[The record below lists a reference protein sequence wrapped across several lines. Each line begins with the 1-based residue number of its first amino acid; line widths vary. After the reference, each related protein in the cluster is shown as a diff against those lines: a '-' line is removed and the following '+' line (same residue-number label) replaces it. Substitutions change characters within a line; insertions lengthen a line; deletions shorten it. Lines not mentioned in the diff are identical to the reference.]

1 MKLIESIVESVVES
15 IEPRDRARRRGS
27 LAKRSE
33 LRSKATLALNMAVS
47 MVIALALV
55 TVSAPVR
62 AQTFDDDDE
71 MLLLY
76 LPAILA
82 ATRGGGGQTNS
93 GGSGGGNEP
102 DPEPV
107 STGPGVPASDAKIVV
122 RRSGDR
128 LTVISNA
135 KPTWR
140 VVFELGSG
148 APGGGTA
155 TSLYIPSSSS
165 NSVVENRPY
174 MNCCSGLGLDNLEWR
189 WRPFGS
195 GAGTRAAL
203 GTSSIVDSF
212 TINSQTDRKLIFTIK
227 GRFSGVSAFT
237 RRTTVNVQG
246 YSSTIDATYAGTVNQ
261 DSMWWLISMFHD
273 DQLKSNEVTISDGNT
288 APLLLRK
295 TTVGTPIPGA
305 ISFPYTINYPLKNGF
320 DVSMTMTRLADSTGN
335 ARFYEYFDRGLLHG
349 SINLG
354 PYYLIYPRWTG
365 RHQNRTYNFVY
376 RWKFSN

>member
-1 MKLIESIVESVVES
+1 MKSNES
-15 IEPRDRARRRGS
+15 IESGQRDMSSPVGVVRVAGTR
-27 LAKRSE
+27 LASMV
-33 LRSKATLALNMAVS
+33 TIMIGLALA
-47 MVIALALV
+47 MVCGPAQ
-55 TVSAPVR
+55 
-62 AQTFDDDDE
+62 AQTSDDDD

-76 LPAILA
+76 LPAIIA
-82 ATRGGGGQTNS
+82 ATQGRNNQNNGGSNGGGQN
-93 GGSGGGNEP
+93 
-102 DPEPV
+102 DPEPI
-107 STGPGVPASDAKIVV
+107 SAGPGVPASDAKLIV
-122 RRSGDR
+122 RRTGDR
-128 LTVISNA
+128 LVVVSNA
-135 KPTWR
+135 QPTWR

-155 TSLYIPSSSS
+155 TSLYIPSTSTE
-165 NSVVENRPY
+165 SVVENRPY

-203 GTSSIVDSF
+203 GTSSIVDTV
-212 TINSQTDRKLIFTIK
+212 TINLQTDRRLVFTVR

-237 RRTTVNVQG
+237 RKTTVNVEG
-246 YSSTIDATYAGTVNQ
+246 YSSTIAATYAGTTNQ

-305 ISFPYTINYPLKNGF
+305 ISFPYTINYPLTNGF
-320 DVSMTMTRLADSTGN
+320 DVSLTMTQLADSTGS

-365 RHQNRTYNFVY
+365 VHQNRTYNFVY